1 MKNFDD
7 MLNRFLRISACD
19 RQLDGRTDSV
29 VHSKDALCV
38 SCAVLSAS
46 DMYVFTTFFLFV
58 YYKHHACTARMLLQW
73 LGCRIASH
81 LSQLRTCYVLLCF
94 YFIFLP
100 SVKKITLKRSGGFY
114 WHTLCMLGRLCNVVI
129 QINEG
134 GFRCLNVSVFSSVVV
149 NK

>member
-46 DMYVFTTFFLFV
+46 DMYVFTTFFYLFTINTM
-58 YYKHHACTARMLLQW
+58 HAPREC
-73 LGCRIASH
+73 C
-81 LSQLRTCYVLLCF
+81 C
-94 YFIFLP
+94 
-100 SVKKITLKRSGGFY
+100 SGSA
-114 WHTLCMLGRLCNVVI
+114 VV
-129 QINEG
+129 
-134 GFRCLNVSVFSSVVV
+134 
-149 NK
+149 